1 MRAASCYFAIFD
13 SSAGDRALG
22 QPTVPSVVKEKPGQ
36 VDDGLSCPLAS
47 GPRPDRWR
55 GVRANRARGR
65 RPHAYLQME
74 PRAGTRLS
82 SLITEPA
89 TGSSVLAGRLVSRTY
104 HPGLELPVVIIRESN
119 TADESEA

>member
-1 MRAASCYFAIFD
+1 MVYHA
-13 SSAGDRALG
+13 
-22 QPTVPSVVKEKPGQ
+22 P
-36 VDDGLSCPLAS
+36 
-47 GPRPDRWR
+47 WR
-55 GVRANRARGR
+55 RGR
-65 RPHAYLQME
+65 GRTAGGACAPTEPGVDARTLHLQME